1 MMSIYNITDDFSQ
14 IMAEIESNGGEI
26 SPEIDEKLQI
36 NQFNLIEKTT
46 NYVHVIKTLDSECDI
61 IDIEIKRLQELKKQR
76 SNFTQ
81 SLKDRLKNAM
91 QAMELTEIKTALNK
105 INFRKSESVE
115 IIDESI
121 LPNNVLIYE
130 PKIDKKKIKEIIKN
144 GGQVFG
150 AKIVENQNLQ
160 IK

>member
-1 MMSIYNITDDFSQ
+1 MSIYNITDDFSQ

-36 NQFNLIEKTT
+36 NQLNLIEKTT
-46 NYVHVIKTLDSECDI
+46 NYIHVIKTLDYECDI
-61 IDIEIKRLQELKKQR
+61 IDIEIKRLQDLKKQR
-76 SNFTQ
+76 TNFTQ

-121 LPNNVLIYE
+121 LPSNVLIYE

-144 GGQVFG
+144 GGYVEG

>member
-46 NYVHVIKTLDSECDI
+46 NYVHVIKTLESECDI

-121 LPNNVLIYE
+121 LPSYVLIYE

>member
-150 AKIVENQNLQ
+150 AKIVENKNLQ

>member
-1 MMSIYNITDDFSQ
+1 MSIYNITDDFSQ

-46 NYVHVIKTLDSECDI
+46 NYVHVIKTLDYECDI

-150 AKIVENQNLQ
+150 AKIVENQNLP

>member
-1 MMSIYNITDDFSQ
+1 MSIYNITDDFSQ

-36 NQFNLIEKTT
+36 NQLNLIEKTT
-46 NYVHVIKTLDSECDI
+46 NYIHVIKTLDSECDI
-61 IDIEIKRLQELKKQR
+61 IDIEIKRLQDLKKQR
-76 SNFTQ
+76 TNFTQ

-105 INFRKSESVE
+105 INFRKSESVDV
-115 IIDESI
+115 IDESI
-121 LPNNVLIYE
+121 LPSNVLIYE

-144 GGQVFG
+144 GGVVSG
-150 AKIVENQNLQ
+150 AEIVVNQNLQ

>member
-1 MMSIYNITDDFSQ
+1 MSIYNITDDFSQ

>member
-36 NQFNLIEKTT
+36 NQLNLIEKTT

-81 SLKDRLKNAM
+81 TLKDRLKNAM
-91 QAMELTEIKTALNK
+91 QAMELIEIKTPLNK

-121 LPNNVLIYE
+121 LPSNVLIYE

-144 GGQVFG
+144 GGYVEG

>member
-26 SPEIDEKLQI
+26 SPEIDEKLKI

-46 NYVHVIKTLDSECDI
+46 NYIHVIKTLDSECDI
-61 IDIEIKRLQELKKQR
+61 IDLEIKRLQELKKQR

-115 IIDESI
+115 VIDESI
-121 LPNNVLIYE
+121 LPSNVLIYE

-144 GGQVFG
+144 GGVVSG
-150 AKIVENQNLQ
+150 AEIVVNQNLQ

>member
-46 NYVHVIKTLDSECDI
+46 NYVHVIKTLDSDCDI

-121 LPNNVLIYE
+121 LPSDVLIYE

-144 GGQVFG
+144 GGVVLG
-150 AKIVENQNLQ
+150 AEIVVNQNLQ

>member
-121 LPNNVLIYE
+121 LPSNVLIYE

>member
-144 GGQVFG
+144 GGVVLG
-150 AKIVENQNLQ
+150 AEIVVNQNLQ

>member
-121 LPNNVLIYE
+121 LPSDVLIYE

-144 GGQVFG
+144 GGVVLG
-150 AKIVENQNLQ
+150 AEIVVNQNLQ

>member
-1 MMSIYNITDDFSQ
+1 MSIYNITDDFSQ

-46 NYVHVIKTLDSECDI
+46 NYVHVIKTLESECDI

-121 LPNNVLIYE
+121 LPSYVLIYE

>member
-121 LPNNVLIYE
+121 LPSDVLIYE

>member
-121 LPNNVLIYE
+121 LPSNVLIYE

-144 GGQVFG
+144 GWQVFG

>member
-1 MMSIYNITDDFSQ
+1 MSIYNITDDFSQ

-36 NQFNLIEKTT
+36 NQLNLIEKTT
-46 NYVHVIKTLDSECDI
+46 NYIHVIKTLDSECDI
-61 IDIEIKRLQELKKQR
+61 IDVEIKRLQELKKQR

-105 INFRKSESVE
+105 INFRKSESIEV
-115 IIDESI
+115 IDESI
-121 LPNNVLIYE
+121 LPSNVLIYE

-144 GGQVFG
+144 GGNVPG

>member
-1 MMSIYNITDDFSQ
+1 MSIYNITDDFSQ

-144 GGQVFG
+144 GWQVFG

>member
-61 IDIEIKRLQELKKQR
+61 IDDEIKRLQELKKQR

>member
-46 NYVHVIKTLDSECDI
+46 NYVHVIKTLDYECDI

-121 LPNNVLIYE
+121 LPSDVLIYE

>member
-46 NYVHVIKTLDSECDI
+46 NYVHVIKTLDYECDI

-150 AKIVENQNLQ
+150 AKIVENQNLP

>member
-14 IMAEIESNGGEI
+14 IMAEIESNWGEI

-46 NYVHVIKTLDSECDI
+46 NYVHVIKTLDSDCDI

-121 LPNNVLIYE
+121 LPSDVLIYE

-144 GGQVFG
+144 GGVVLG
-150 AKIVENQNLQ
+150 AEIVVNQNLQ

>member
-144 GGQVFG
+144 GWQVFG

>member
-1 MMSIYNITDDFSQ
+1 M
-14 IMAEIESNGGEI
+14 
-26 SPEIDEKLQI
+26 
-36 NQFNLIEKTT
+36 
-46 NYVHVIKTLDSECDI
+46 IKTLDSECDV
-61 IDIEIKRLQELKKQR
+61 IDNEIKRLQELKKQR

-144 GGQVFG
+144 GGVVLG
-150 AKIVENQNLQ
+150 AEIVVNQNLQ

>member
-1 MMSIYNITDDFSQ
+1 MSIYNITDDFSQ

-36 NQFNLIEKTT
+36 NQLNLIEKTT
-46 NYVHVIKTLDSECDI
+46 NYIHVIKTLDYECDI
-61 IDIEIKRLQELKKQR
+61 IDIEIKRLQDLKKQR
-76 SNFTQ
+76 TNFTQ

-115 IIDESI
+115 VIDESI
-121 LPNNVLIYE
+121 LPSNVLIYE
-130 PKIDKKKIKEIIKN
+130 PKIDKNKIKEIIKN
-144 GGQVFG
+144 GGLVSG
-150 AKIVENQNLQ
+150 AKLVENQNLQ

>member
-14 IMAEIESNGGEI
+14 IMAEIESTGGEI

-61 IDIEIKRLQELKKQR
+61 IDDEIKRLQELKKQR

>member
-1 MMSIYNITDDFSQ
+1 MSIYNITDDFSQ
-14 IMAEIESNGGEI
+14 IMAEIESNWGEI

-46 NYVHVIKTLDSECDI
+46 NYVHVIKTLDSDCDI

-121 LPNNVLIYE
+121 LPSDVLIYE

-144 GGQVFG
+144 GGVVLG
-150 AKIVENQNLQ
+150 AEIVVNQNLQ

>member
-1 MMSIYNITDDFSQ
+1 MSIYNITDDFSQ

-46 NYVHVIKTLDSECDI
+46 NYVHVIKTLEFECDI

-121 LPNNVLIYE
+121 LPSYVLIYE

>member
-14 IMAEIESNGGEI
+14 IMAEIESTGGEI

-121 LPNNVLIYE
+121 LPSNVLIYE

>member
-1 MMSIYNITDDFSQ
+1 MSIYNITDDFSQ

-121 LPNNVLIYE
+121 LPSDVLIYE

-144 GGQVFG
+144 GGVVLG
-150 AKIVENQNLQ
+150 AEIVVNQNLQ

>member
-14 IMAEIESNGGEI
+14 IMAEIESTGGEI

>member
-1 MMSIYNITDDFSQ
+1 MSIYNITDDFSQ

-121 LPNNVLIYE
+121 LPSNVLIYE

-144 GGQVFG
+144 GWQVFG

>member
-36 NQFNLIEKTT
+36 NQLNLIEKTT
-46 NYVHVIKTLDSECDI
+46 NYIHVIKTLDYECDI
-61 IDIEIKRLQELKKQR
+61 IDIEIKRLQDLKKQR
-76 SNFTQ
+76 TNFTQ

-115 IIDESI
+115 VIDESI
-121 LPNNVLIYE
+121 LPSNVLIYE
-130 PKIDKKKIKEIIKN
+130 PKIDKNKIKEIIKN
-144 GGQVFG
+144 GGLVSG
-150 AKIVENQNLQ
+150 AKLVENQNLQ

>member
-1 MMSIYNITDDFSQ
+1 MLSIYNITDDFSQ

-36 NQFNLIEKTT
+36 NQLNLIEKTT
-46 NYVHVIKTLDSECDI
+46 NYIHVIKTLDYECDI
-61 IDIEIKRLQELKKQR
+61 IDIEIKRLQDLKKQR
-76 SNFTQ
+76 TNFTQ

-115 IIDESI
+115 VIDESI
-121 LPNNVLIYE
+121 LPSNVLIYE
-130 PKIDKKKIKEIIKN
+130 PKIDKNKIKEIIKN
-144 GGQVFG
+144 GGLVSG
-150 AKIVENQNLQ
+150 AKLVENQNLQ

>member
-61 IDIEIKRLQELKKQR
+61 IDIEIKRLQELKKKR

>member
-1 MMSIYNITDDFSQ
+1 MSIYNITDDFSQ

-121 LPNNVLIYE
+121 LPSNVLIYE

>member
-36 NQFNLIEKTT
+36 NQFNLIEKST

-121 LPNNVLIYE
+121 LPSDVLIYE

-144 GGQVFG
+144 GGVVLG
-150 AKIVENQNLQ
+150 AEIVVNQNLQ

>member
-150 AKIVENQNLQ
+150 AKIVVNQNLQ

>member
-1 MMSIYNITDDFSQ
+1 MLSIYNITDDFSQ

-36 NQFNLIEKTT
+36 NQLNLIEKTT
-46 NYVHVIKTLDSECDI
+46 NYIHVIKTLDYECDI
-61 IDIEIKRLQELKKQR
+61 IDIEIKRLQDLKKQR

-81 SLKDRLKNAM
+81 TLKDRLKNAM
-91 QAMELTEIKTALNK
+91 QAMELTEIKTPLNK

-121 LPNNVLIYE
+121 LPSNVLIYE

-144 GGQVFG
+144 GGYVEG